1 MNRLFAYANVTFE
14 IMSTKKFYIEIHIH
28 ITLYCY
34 VRTLL

>member
-14 IMSTKKFYIEIHIH
+14 IMSTKKFYIEIHI
-28 ITLYCY
+28 TLYCY